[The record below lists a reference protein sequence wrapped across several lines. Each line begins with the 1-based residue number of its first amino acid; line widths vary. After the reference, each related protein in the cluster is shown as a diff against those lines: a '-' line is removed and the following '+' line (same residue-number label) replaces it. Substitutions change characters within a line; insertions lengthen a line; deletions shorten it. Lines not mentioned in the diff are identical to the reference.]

1 MNALLAL
8 TLLAAP
14 PGALERAHRAALE
27 LRTLTTDDWDAAFT
41 PQASEAFDHLRHA
54 LRDLGA
60 EALGDGRTDL
70 ANARLALG
78 SDVSMLLGEGG
89 FVEVQTADVPGHS
102 ELRAV
107 EVALTEGARS
117 DDAVYLY
124 ERRGMSWR
132 EVLASESPA
141 HGDAHDARESQLL
154 RVSPSDAHGNWFA
167 AAAWGVPWETSCWNE
182 VHLEVIRPSAD
193 PEAPI
198 VIDHQSAGDYR
209 CDDEVYRLAV
219 SRTGIAFAYI
229 GHDDLDTVALSR
241 VHVETFRV
249 AGDKL
254 LPEPPEGIDA
264 EGLVDAWAGADWSLA
279 KEVVA
284 PGVRRELLEAHR
296 ALALA
301 REDGGYTEAARHACE
316 GDRELIEVSQR
327 GEDDSDRSFLFLVG
341 RTPHG
346 LQLLAAPAR
355 APDDCDAEEL
365 PPSPQELPALS
376 PPE

>member
-1 MNALLAL
+1 MHTLLAL
-8 TLLAAP
+8 TLLASP
-14 PGALERAHRAALE
+14 SGALERAHRAASE
-27 LRTLTTDDWDAAFT
+27 LRTLTADDRDAAFT
-41 PQASEAFDHLRHA
+41 PQGSEAFDRLRHA

-70 ANARLALG
+70 ANARLALE

-89 FVEVQTADVPGHS
+89 FVEVRADEVPGHA

-107 EVALTEGARS
+107 DVGLTAGAHS

-124 ERRGMSWR
+124 ERRGVAWH

-154 RVSPSDAHGNWFA
+154 RVSPSDARGNWFA
-167 AAAWGVPWETSCWNE
+167 AVAWGVPWETSCWNE
-182 VHLEVIRPSAD
+182 VHLEVMRPSAD

-198 VIDHQSAGDYR
+198 VIDHRSAGDYR
-209 CDDEVYRLAV
+209 CDEEVYRLAV
-219 SRTGIAFAYI
+219 SRSGIAFAYI
-229 GHDDLDTVALSR
+229 GHDDLDPVSLSR

-254 LPEPPEGIDA
+254 LPEPPEAVDA

-284 PGVRRELLEAHR
+284 PGARRELLEAHR
-296 ALALA
+296 ALAQA
-301 REDGGYTEAARHACE
+301 REDGGSTEAVRHACE
-316 GDRELIEVSQR
+316 GDRELIEVSQS
-327 GEDDSDRSFLFLVG
+327 GDDDSDRSFLFLVG

-346 LQLLAAPAR
+346 LQLLAAPER

-365 PPSPQELPALS
+365 PPSPQVLPALS